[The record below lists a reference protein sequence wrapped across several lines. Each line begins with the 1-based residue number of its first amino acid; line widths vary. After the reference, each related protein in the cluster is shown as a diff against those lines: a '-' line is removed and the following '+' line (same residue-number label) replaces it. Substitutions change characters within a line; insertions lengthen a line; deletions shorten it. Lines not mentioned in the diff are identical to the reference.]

1 MKEFDINLLNDEQRE
16 ATNSNDSKILCLAGA
31 GTGKT
36 RTLVSRIKRLL
47 EDGVNPG
54 NILCLTFTRLA
65 GLEMKER
72 VGAKGEKIFIN
83 TFHSFCHKVIEDNL
97 QYFKV
102 EENFV
107 ILNEEEKT
115 ILLEDIMKDLKIKA
129 KRDLVES
136 CLTTL
141 KPLKATKEIKD
152 AEIVAKEYR
161 YRLML
166 DNALDIDVLLS
177 DVVKAFDK
185 EEALRTK
192 YREKFTYIFIDEMQ
206 DTDDLQMSFVNNIN
220 PENLFLVGDDYQS
233 IYGFR
238 GTKVEYIL
246 DLSKNPDFKLY
257 ELKQNYRSTKEIIA
271 VAENLI
277 KHNAT
282 RTNKSLITHKT
293 GKPVEYHELE
303 NEDAEYQFI
312 IDTICYSG
320 RELSDFTV
328 ISRTNRSI
336 NALAKK
342 MEEQKIPS
350 RILGRKLPVLES
362 VNTRNYLLLLDAIR
376 NLSSERVSNLLVN
389 TFFSKEESE
398 DIRIKAVSE
407 GKSLDEILLD
417 MTGHPLVE
425 FLFEAIV
432 EEPMNMDVIHGHLFL
447 SSKDYVLENFDS
459 FGMNQL
465 HTFMLQWKKAMLS
478 LDSTYDTSIMEF
490 LNWMKTKDPSDV
502 ELVQRENYGEV
513 VKLTTAHSSKGL
525 EFPIVFLMGMN
536 EEVFPVKKINKKNI
550 IEMNEDK
557 MREKLTGIVR
567 DYEAEQLEEERRLAF
582 VAATRAME
590 KLYVTR
596 PVKIMKSWSLFE
608 TTMKPSRFIAEM
620 GL

>member
-1 MKEFDINLLNDEQRE
+1 MKEFDISLLNNEQKE
-16 ATNSNDSKILCLAGA
+16 ATVSNANKILCLAGA

-47 EDGVNPG
+47 EDGVNPE

-72 VGAKGEKIFIN
+72 VGEKGEKIFIN
-83 TFHSFCHKVIEDNL
+83 TFHSFCYKVIEDNL
-97 QYFKV
+97 RFFRV
-102 EENFV
+102 EENFIV
-107 ILNEEEKT
+107 FNDEEKEN
-115 ILLEDIMKDLKIKA
+115 LLDEVMNDLKIKA
-129 KRDLVES
+129 KKDLVNS

-141 KPLKATKEIKD
+141 KPLKTTKDIKE

-166 DNALDIDVLLS
+166 ENALDIDVLLA
-177 DVVKAFDK
+177 DVVKAFEK
-185 EEALRTK
+185 EQFLRDK
-192 YREKFTYIFIDEMQ
+192 YREQFTYVFIDEMQ

-246 DLSKNPDFKLY
+246 DLSKNPNFTLF
-257 ELKQNYRSTKEIIA
+257 ELKQNYRSTQEIITA
-271 VAENLI
+271 AESLI
-277 KHNAT
+277 KHNTT
-282 RTNKSLITHKT
+282 RTNKVLVTHKT
-293 GKPVEYHELE
+293 GEGVEYHQLE

-312 IDTICYSG
+312 IDTIKNSG
-320 RELSDFTV
+320 RALSDFTV
-328 ISRTNRSI
+328 ISRTNKSI
-336 NALAKK
+336 YALAKK
-342 MEEQKIPS
+342 MEENKMPS
-350 RILGRKLPVLES
+350 RILGKKLPVLES

-376 NLSSERVSNLLVN
+376 NLSSQRVSNLLVEI
-389 TFFSKEESE
+389 FFSTKEAE
-398 DIRIKAVSE
+398 DIRIKAVNE
-407 GKSLDEILLD
+407 EKTLDEVLLE
-417 MTGHPLVE
+417 MNGNPLVD
-425 FLFEAIV
+425 FLFEATV
-432 EEPMNMDVIHGHLFL
+432 EEPMSMDVIHGHLFL
-447 SSKDYVLENFDS
+447 SSKDFVLDNLDS
-459 FGMNQL
+459 FEMNQL
-465 HTFMLQWKKAMLS
+465 HSFMLQWKKAMLS
-478 LDSTYDTSIMEF
+478 LDSSADTSIMEF

-525 EFPIVFLMGMN
+525 EFPIVFMMGMN
-536 EEVFPVKKINKKNI
+536 EEVFPVKKINRKNVI
-550 IEMNEDK
+550 QANEDK
-557 MREKLTGIVR
+557 MREKLTGKVR
-567 DYEAEQLEEERRLAF
+567 DYEAEQIEEERRLAF

-608 TTMKPSRFIAEM
+608 TSMNPSRFIAEM